1 MSKEEFIF
9 IDDLSEH
16 ANLPRVLKNAPNFF
30 QKEVSNPKDKEILF
44 DKIISKTIDHK
55 NKNLNKRFFLVGDSM
70 NPRKRYNKKRNDQ
83 NNKNKIVVLPTKAS
97 NNSNKSQKE
106 SLNKNNLIQSQKIEN
121 FKKSKNKIKNPF
133 KLEKLKNTIKIKNAF
148 LNTNNNL
155 QNRKINTEPNNNPQK
170 TNEHKKNKIIKLK
183 KRNENNENL
192 SITTKKEKSEEKIGA
207 NLNLK
212 EKKVIKKNLKTIQ
225 NNKEKNFLSKRKK
238 KIKLDKNEID
248 IKKSAEI
255 TDGLIIKKK
264 FNLEFKENEINS
276 WNTIETKKEYK
287 KDNISD
293 NNNQKINL
301 KSETIIKVLKI
312 KNKNGINKCKTNVN
326 KNKKILLKSDNLGC
340 SDNNI
345 NKKLKNEKS
354 EEKKITYLSK
364 KKEFKVKLNKKV
376 NLKNKNIN
384 NVNIINND
392 SIHDNENKSINKLI
406 KENNHVGINENKNET
421 KNSISMR
428 LTFPSNKNLIQ
439 SLNNEDNSKK
449 EVEEKESK
457 KFIEDINKG
466 ETLEEKKNEKKENK
480 ENKEYKEYKE
490 KEIIIKKEDEEI
502 KNVSSIKNPKDSE
515 KEKIIT
521 KSPSDKK
528 KEPKDSEHSES
539 KKSQSP
545 KDSSKKKV
553 TIKYKTIK
561 SGKISSNETNKDNND
576 DNIKIEPF
584 PSKILFDEKLKIK
597 SFKCHYALSR
607 AGKDEIGNSKTNQD
621 TYIALTSINS
631 IKDFDIFA
639 VLDGHGPE
647 GHLVSQFVSKFI
659 QIQFQ
664 THPGLQRIKNLDII
678 YEKLISKDFS
688 IIKDIFLNA
697 DNSLRYEDI
706 DSKNSGTTCVLV
718 IHIGEHII
726 CANAGDSRA
735 ILVFDEENNK
745 DLKFSKVFPLSF
757 DCKPEKIGEKER
769 ILKMGGIVEK
779 IKNKFGQGVG
789 PFRVWE
795 KDKDYPGLA
804 MSRSLGD
811 FNGKNIGVIPDPEII
826 EWDLNVFSK
835 FIVICS
841 DGVWEF
847 LNNKDVMECGKQYY
861 LENNPRGFC
870 KELIDNSVKFWQKE
884 DVVIDDITVVTI
896 FF

>member
-1 MSKEEFIF
+1 MNKEEFIF

-16 ANLPRVLKNAPNFF
+16 ANLPRVLKNTPNLF
-30 QKEVSNPKDKEILF
+30 QRELSNPKDKEIF
-44 DKIISKTIDHK
+44 FNKNISKTIEHK
-55 NKNLNKRFFLVGDSM
+55 SNNFNKRFFLVGDSIS
-70 NPRKRYNKKRNDQ
+70 PIKGPKKKRNDK
-83 NNKNKIVVLPTKAS
+83 NKKNKIVVLQTKAS
-97 NNSNKSQKE
+97 NNSAKSQKE

-121 FKKSKNKIKNPF
+121 IKKSNNKIKNPF
-133 KLEKLKNTIKIKNAF
+133 KLEKLKNTIKNTNTF
-148 LNTNNNL
+148 LNSNNNL
-155 QNRKINTEPNNNPQK
+155 QNRKINTEPSNIPQK
-170 TNEHKKNKIIKLK
+170 INENKNKKKIIKIK
-183 KRNENNENL
+183 KYNKDNDNS
-192 SITTKKEKSEEKIGA
+192 SIVIKKEKSEEKIGT
-207 NLNLK
+207 NKILK
-212 EKKVIKKNLKTIQ
+212 DKKVQIIKNVKTITN
-225 NNKEKNFLSKRKK
+225 NNKEKIIFLKRKK
-238 KIKLDKNEID
+238 LIKLDKNEID
-248 IKKSAEI
+248 LKKSAEI
-255 TDGLIIKKK
+255 SENRIIRKKL
-264 FNLEFKENEINS
+264 NLELKPNDINS
-276 WNTIETKKEYK
+276 RNTIEVKKEYK
-287 KDNISD
+287 KDNISSD
-293 NNNQKINL
+293 NNNPKINL
-301 KSETIIKVLKI
+301 KSEPIIKSVKNNNFI
-312 KNKNGINKCKTNVN
+312 KKSKTNMN
-326 KNKKILLKSDNLGC
+326 ENKKILLKNANL
-340 SDNNI
+340 NNS
-345 NKKLKNEKS
+345 NNNNKS
-354 EEKKITYLSK
+354 EEKKISYINK
-364 KKEFKVKLNKKV
+364 KKEFKSKLNKKI

-384 NVNIINND
+384 NDNIQD
-392 SIHDNENKSINKLI
+392 AKNKSINQAI
-406 KENNHVGINENKNET
+406 KEKCISIKNNENENET
-421 KNSISMR
+421 KNNISMR
-428 LTFPSNKNLIQ
+428 LTLPSSKSLIQ
-439 SLNNEDNSKK
+439 SLNNNLNNEDNTKK
-449 EVEEKESK
+449 EIEEKESK
-457 KFIEDINKG
+457 TLIKGINNIE
-466 ETLEEKKNEKKENK
+466 TVKENK
-480 ENKEYKEYKE
+480 ENKEKE
-490 KEIIIKKEDEEI
+490 KEQIIKKEDEDI
-502 KNVSSIKNPKDSE
+502 KKDLLTKTPKDNE
-515 KEKIIT
+515 KKIIIT
-521 KSPSDKK
+521 KSPYNKE
-528 KEPKDSEHSES
+528 KEPKDSEHSDS

-584 PSKILFDEKLKIK
+584 LLSKLSIDEKLKIK

-664 THPGLQRIKNLDII
+664 THPTLQKIKNLDII
-678 YEKLISKDFS
+678 YEKLISKDYA

-718 IHIGEHII
+718 IHVGQHII
-726 CANAGDSRA
+726 CANTGDSRA
-735 ILVFDEENNK
+735 ILIFDEENDK

-757 DCKPEKIGEKER
+757 DSKPEKNGEKER

-811 FNGKNIGVIPDPEII
+811 FIGKNIGVIPDPEII
-826 EWDLNVFSK
+826 EWELNVFSK

-847 LNNKDVMECGKQYY
+847 LNNKDVMDCGKQFY

-870 KELIDNSVKFWQKE
+870 KELIDSSIKFWQKE